1 MRYETINVTPVTP
14 RIGAEVDGLT
24 LAKPLSNRQVEELH
38 QALAEHQVL
47 FFRDQ
52 PLDVESCTRTGR
64 ETRASSGSYPP
75 ASGRTP
81 SCHRTNRLGSRRA
94 MLPSQCI
101 DARSRAFE
109 PLVFPSRPAC
119 ESLVDMT
126 EHLNVLRAVEPPVVI
141 HPAPHHR
148 VHEASQVLQLLVVSG
163 GRHPPLAN
171 SFPDRLGGLGAD
183 RRQETHKVPSP
194 PVLRASRLERI
205 SQEVELDLIVLPR
218 PVVILAV
225 DDLGLR

>member
-1 MRYETINVTPVTP
+1 MSQSCCIEK
-14 RIGAEVDGLT
+14 A
-24 LAKPLSNRQVEELH
+24 PLSGGRGEGPV
-38 QALAEHQVL
+38 
-47 FFRDQ
+47 
-52 PLDVESCTRTGR
+52 SC
-64 ETRASSGSYPP
+64 
-75 ASGRTP
+75 
-81 SCHRTNRLGSRRA
+81 LSRKD
-94 MLPSQCI
+94 LPSSFFLLPSSFFLGNSRLIRLLPSSLRSHAELPQDEQI
-101 DARSRAFE
+101 GVPSRDASQPMHRCSFPAFE
-109 PLVFPSRPAC
+109 PLVFPSRPARD
-119 ESLVDMT
+119 SLVDMT
-126 EHLNVLRAVEPPVVI
+126 EHLNALRAVEPPVVI

-163 GRHPPLAN
+163 GRHSPLAN